1 MARVSWGGR
10 VTLGGGG
17 LALLSFFFLPYL
29 NVGSLD
35 SLTGWEIAS
44 GVTRFVPA
52 TVSDLSSRMLVMI
65 WLIPLLAAVTA
76 ILGFMLTVRYAFGE
90 AHPARGAAVGA
101 TMSSLLAVTCMLLPL
116 SGLVAMNGLRSSLG
130 IGSAALVRFVG
141 FGYWLTILSMLAA
154 LVGGVIALSSARD
167 REAY

>member
-1 MARVSWGGR
+1 MRMSWGGR
-10 VTLGGGG
+10 VSLGGGG

-44 GVTRFVPA
+44 GIARFVPA

-76 ILGFMLTVRYAFGE
+76 ILGFMLTARYAFGE
-90 AHPARGAAVGA
+90 ALAARGAAVGA
-101 TMSSLLAVTCMLLPL
+101 TISAMLALICMLLPL
-116 SGLVAMNGLRSSLG
+116 SGLVAMNGLRSSFG
-130 IGSAALVRFVG
+130 IGSTALARFVG
-141 FGYWLTILSMLAA
+141 FGYWLTILGMLAA
-154 LVGGVIALSSARD
+154 LLGGVIALSGARD